1 VKPNG
6 ATHAE
11 TRHSMNAP
19 SESEDPDL
27 RVHAAWLAQVSEAAH
42 GRPAKQVPQQGG
54 GRPSLLPSSLD
65 TADCLVGQQV
75 RLAPPSRRGRRSG
88 AIMVIVLGCIFA
100 MALAVAIPPRFA
112 LFDSW
117 RPPTDG
123 GKTEEKPLKSATP
136 AMGNE
141 ASSPKL
147 IIDPSVG
154 VVGEPAP
161 IGLSLRGGGN
171 DAIVIIRGLLPGME
185 LSTGSA
191 IADDTWQLSA
201 ADLPYAW
208 IAPPKDFVGSA
219 DLVAELRLPSAQ
231 IADRQTLHVKWT
243 RPAQEREQIAPP
255 RQDNEMQPP
264 VGLRPFSIGTI
275 GAPSQ
280 QHHRSQPNLHR
291 VKSTGNTVK
300 VFAHAERTIC
310 ARQSMKLID
319 APPSRTSMSARAA
332 PRSKDFGIGRVD
344 HPRFARRM

>member
-6 ATHAE
+6 ATRAE

-42 GRPAKQVPQQGG
+42 ERPAKQVPQQGG
-54 GRPSLLPSSLD
+54 GRPSVSPSSLD

-88 AIMVIVLGCIFA
+88 AIRVIVLGCIFA
-100 MALAVAIPPRFA
+100 MALAVVIAIPPRFA

-123 GKTEEKPLKSATP
+123 GKTEEEPLKSATP
-136 AMGNE
+136 AMGSE

-255 RQDNEMQPP
+255 PQENEMRPRVGPP
-264 VGLRPFSIGTI
+264 TIRPPNNRDVITAAPPISAESPQGQINREHGKSVRARGKNNLRPSVNEINRR
-275 GAPSQ
+275 APLA
-280 QHHRSQPNLHR
+280 NLYVGESSPA
-291 VKSTGNTVK
+291 VKG
-300 VFAHAERTIC
+300 FW
-310 ARQSMKLID
+310 D
-319 APPSRTSMSARAA
+319 WSR
-332 PRSKDFGIGRVD
+332 
-344 HPRFARRM
+344 

>member
-6 ATHAE
+6 ATPAE
-11 TRHSMNAP
+11 TRYSMSAP
-19 SESEDPDL
+19 SNSEDPDFQ
-27 RVHAAWLAQVSEAAH
+27 VHAAWLAQVSEAAH
-42 GRPAKQVPQQGG
+42 GRPAKQVAQQGG
-54 GRPSLLPSSLD
+54 GRPSVSPSSLD

-100 MALAVAIPPRFA
+100 MALAVVIAISPRFA

-123 GKTEEKPLKSATP
+123 GKTEEEPLKSATP
-136 AMGNE
+136 ALGNE

-185 LSTGSA
+185 LSTGRA
-191 IADDTWQLSA
+191 IAGDTWQLSA

-243 RPAQEREQIAPP
+243 RPAQERKQIAPP

-264 VGLRPFSIGTI
+264 VGAPTI
-275 GAPSQ
+275 QHRNNRGAI
-280 QHHRSQPNLHR
+280 
-291 VKSTGNTVK
+291 T
-300 VFAHAERTIC
+300 A
-310 ARQSMKLID
+310 
-319 APPSRTSMSARAA
+319 APPISAEPPQGQIDREHGKSVRARGKNNLRRSVNEINRRAPLATLYVGESSPAVKGFWDWSR
-332 PRSKDFGIGRVD
+332 
-344 HPRFARRM
+344 

>member
-27 RVHAAWLAQVSEAAH
+27 RVHAAWLAQVSEGVH
-42 GRPAKQVPQQGG
+42 GRVAKRLPQQGG
-54 GRPSLLPSSLD
+54 GRPSVSPSSLD

-75 RLAPPSRRGRRSG
+75 RLALPSRRGRRSG
-88 AIMVIVLGCIFA
+88 AIRVIVLGCIFA
-100 MALAVAIPPRFA
+100 MALAVVISIPPRFD

-123 GKTEEKPLKSATP
+123 GKTEEEPLKSATP

-171 DAIVIIRGLLPGME
+171 DAIIIIRGLLPGME

-201 ADLPYAW
+201 AELPYAW

-231 IADRQTLHVKWT
+231 IADRQTLHVEWT

-255 RQDNEMQPP
+255 RQENEMRLP
-264 VGLRPFSIGTI
+264 VGPPTI
-275 GAPSQ
+275 QHGNNRGAI
-280 QHHRSQPNLHR
+280 
-291 VKSTGNTVK
+291 T
-300 VFAHAERTIC
+300 A
-310 ARQSMKLID
+310 
-319 APPSRTSMSARAA
+319 APPISAEPPQGQIDREHGKSVRSRGKNNLR
-332 PRSKDFGIGRVD
+332 RSVNEIN
-344 HPRFARRM
+344 RRPPLATLYVGESSPAVKGFWDWSR

>member
-6 ATHAE
+6 ATRAE

-27 RVHAAWLAQVSEAAH
+27 RVHAAWLAQVSEAVH

-100 MALAVAIPPRFA
+100 MALAVVIAIPPRFA

-123 GKTEEKPLKSATP
+123 GKTEEEHLKSATP
-136 AMGNE
+136 ALGNE
-141 ASSPKL
+141 ESSPKL

-191 IADDTWQLSA
+191 IAGDTWQLSA

-208 IAPPKDFVGSA
+208 IS
-219 DLVAELRLPSAQ
+219 
-231 IADRQTLHVKWT
+231 T
-243 RPAQEREQIAPP
+243 ERFCWF
-255 RQDNEMQPP
+255 R
-264 VGLRPFSIGTI
+264 
-275 GAPSQ
+275 
-280 QHHRSQPNLHR
+280 
-291 VKSTGNTVK
+291 
-300 VFAHAERTIC
+300 
-310 ARQSMKLID
+310 
-319 APPSRTSMSARAA
+319 
-332 PRSKDFGIGRVD
+332 
-344 HPRFARRM
+344 